1 MQKFS
6 EVLNEML
13 VTVYHKILKVEEDFL
28 QRGLGSGLTI
38 RELHMI
44 EFIGKAGTEGR
55 ALSEIAD
62 FFDVARPS
70 VTVSVKKLEQKGFLM
85 RKGCALDGRVVRVS
99 LTRDG
104 RKVFMLHMHFHRAM
118 VKELEEGLCEEEKNV
133 LVKVIAKLDKFFE
146 KNIEA
151 TT

>member
-1 MQKFS
+1 MHKFS

-13 VTVYHKILKVEEDFL
+13 VTVYHKILRVEEDFL
-28 QRGLGSGLTI
+28 QKGIGAGLTI

-44 EFIGKAGTEGR
+44 EFVGKAGVEGR

-62 FFDVARPS
+62 FFNIARPS
-70 VTVSVKKLEQKGFLM
+70 VTVSVKKLEQKGFLT
-85 RKGCALDGRVVRVS
+85 RKGCVLDGRVVRIT

-104 RKVFMLHMHFHRAM
+104 RKVFMLHMHFHRMM
-118 VKELEEGLCEEEKNV
+118 VKELENGLCEEEKNV
-133 LVKVIAKLDKFFE
+133 LVKVITKLDKFFE